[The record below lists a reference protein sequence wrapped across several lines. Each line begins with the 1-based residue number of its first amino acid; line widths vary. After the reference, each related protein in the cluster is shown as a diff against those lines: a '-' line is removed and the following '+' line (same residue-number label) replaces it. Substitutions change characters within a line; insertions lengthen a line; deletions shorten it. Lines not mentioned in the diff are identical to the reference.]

1 MNAVD
6 TGSGRTTADDFL
18 DDGCG
23 IGDVN
28 ISDGGGGG
36 GGGGDGGGDGGFVVL
51 AVAAELAPDFYSCIY
66 MRTSL
71 QLGNINKLIKN
82 NDE

>member
-1 MNAVD
+1 MVFLMLVSGKSVNAVD
-6 TGSGRTTADDFL
+6 TGERTTAADFL

-28 ISDGGGGG
+28 IWLGTDGSGGGG
-36 GGGGDGGGDGGFVVL
+36 GGGGDGFVAL
-51 AVAAELAPDFYSCIY
+51 AVVAELAPDFSSCIY

-71 QLGNINKLIKN
+71 Q
-82 NDE
+82 